1 MREQIRK
8 RLKEYRGEALESI
21 GIAVSRTRSK
31 ASGTGTLHGS
41 RINLDI
47 NKDTKTGFE
56 EHMDESTKFI
66 RQMAPG
72 SSAEYADELQDSGQ
86 KLKQE
91 IMADT
96 KSTFRDQLSEGLD
109 KLIER
114 KVEDFELGYVKGKD
128 MTATTQNT
136 VNIIN
141 SNISKSV
148 VQINQ
153 SGKDAISKETA
164 NKLEQLVN
172 SDEIK
177 ALPDND
183 RFDVLDQANAVINE
197 LNASATD
204 DGKVVRGL
212 KRLGKFLSEVATQSG
227 SKLVAELAVAYAKA
241 HGLA

>member
-1 MREQIRK
+1 
-8 RLKEYRGEALESI
+8 
-21 GIAVSRTRSK
+21 
-31 ASGTGTLHGS
+31 
-41 RINLDI
+41 
-47 NKDTKTGFE
+47 
-56 EHMDESTKFI
+56 
-66 RQMAPG
+66 
-72 SSAEYADELQDSGQ
+72 
-86 KLKQE
+86 
-91 IMADT
+91 
-96 KSTFRDQLSEGLD
+96 
-109 KLIER
+109 
-114 KVEDFELGYVKGKD
+114 

-183 RFDVLDQANAVINE
+183 QFDVLDQANAVINE

>member
-72 SSAEYADELQDSGQ
+72 SSAEYVDELWDSGQ

-91 IMADT
+91 IMANT
-96 KSTFRDQLSEGLD
+96 KSTFRDQLSEALD

-114 KVEDFELGYVKGKD
+114 KVSEPPRVCRRPF
-128 MTATTQNT
+128 
-136 VNIIN
+136 
-141 SNISKSV
+141 
-148 VQINQ
+148 
-153 SGKDAISKETA
+153 
-164 NKLEQLVN
+164 
-172 SDEIK
+172 
-177 ALPDND
+177 
-183 RFDVLDQANAVINE
+183 
-197 LNASATD
+197 
-204 DGKVVRGL
+204 GL
-212 KRLGKFLSEVATQSG
+212 SHAAMAGCSSMA
-227 SKLVAELAVAYAKA
+227 
-241 HGLA
+241 